1 MPCNR
6 RELHDSGLARTQIRA
21 DRAFL
26 IGAELGPGLERAKAV
41 SAMRILNARAPE
53 RSLAPAL
60 NIALILAIISKY
72 ETALLSNRCCAK
84 QIPERL

>member
-1 MPCNR
+1 MHRC
-6 RELHDSGLARTQIRA
+6 ELHDSGLARTQIRA

-72 ETALLSNRCCAK
+72 ETALLSNGCCAK
-84 QIPERL
+84 QMPERL